1 MKNRDKNAVYII
13 LAVVVAVAIA
23 LIYSSAVHTP

>member
-13 LAVVVAVAIA
+13 LAVAVAVAIA